1 MNLTRRQVARYAA
14 VQLAAGVSMQKVV
27 QLVAQ
32 FLIEKKQVRLLDVM
46 LNDIEYYL
54 ALEHG
59 QETVHV
65 TTAYPLTDE
74 LRKKLLAR
82 FGTHAQLSLDETLDP
97 NILGGVIVQTANKQF
112 DGSLRTAVQKLKTIE
127 VI

>member
-1 MNLTRRQVARYAA
+1 
-14 VQLAAGVSMQKVV
+14 MQKVV

-97 NILGGVIVQTANKQF
+97 TILGGVIVQTANKQF